1 MRLDYVTI
9 AHSAKDIQFE
19 IKMYTPCCTE
29 ATALILEKLIEIRQD
44 QPYLMIN
51 GTMYKMDY
59 CPSCGTKIGIKE
71 YRE

>member
-9 AHSAKDIQFE
+9 AHSAFE

-44 QPYLMIN
+44 QPYLMI
-51 GTMYKMDY
+51 MYKMDY